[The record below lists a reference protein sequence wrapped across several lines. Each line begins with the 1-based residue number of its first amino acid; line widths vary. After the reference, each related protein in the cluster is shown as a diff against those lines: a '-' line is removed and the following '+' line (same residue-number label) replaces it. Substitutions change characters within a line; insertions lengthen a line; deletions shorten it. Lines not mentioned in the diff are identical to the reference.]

1 MDLIKI
7 KLFIIIIYLN
17 FNGIYLASYKL
28 LYFEESGKI
37 FSICDKNIFVYKSKT
52 LEPCNSYY
60 LIDDQ
65 IINSSDE
72 AKFISSDSFF
82 NEDFGSIFIII
93 KDYLYI
99 YSSDKFVDNFKI
111 NEITN
116 KQSSIISYECE
127 YEDSVSICYF
137 FIAILDDN
145 KNLKVFKYRYNLTKK
160 ELSQIKNNILELKDS
175 SGNNSKSNCDNV
187 SCQIMSYSN
196 KNVLTCFYEN
206 ENTELGVINI
216 NMETLEQNTSKKLKL
231 TKNSGATFI
240 KSILYSNNQKAFIC
254 YINYKNN
261 LACIIYEIN
270 GNQWLLEYKY
280 IEECSDN
287 IHLFNLDYYSDKSQY
302 ILSCFNTDSNMEYAI
317 LNYQL
322 DISDNSRGSYCLTT
336 KDFEY
341 CSGTSSSAVIY
352 EDNAYLIERACS
364 FGDGENVSKY
374 DFSES
379 CNKDYTKERIIID
392 ENDDEVPKSELET
405 DDKKDHPNRSDN
417 TSFDSDKDDLKDDPP
432 PGMDL
437 KKREIINMITN
448 KTLDEVTKN
457 LNKIIQEINLDNV
470 YIMKNNDY
478 IIKINPI
485 NYKDLFNNSTS
496 IDFLECERKLRRIN
510 NISPSS
516 ELYLVTLE
524 IYKKNK
530 KSLTNQVEY
539 EIYDENK
546 NKLDLS
552 VCDNEEIEIHYRI
565 SNSSL
570 IDKEKI
576 NYFSELGIDILNSED
591 VFFNDICFPYS
602 EKSTD
607 VILNDRIEYIYQ
619 NYSMC
624 DENCNYNKIDLK
636 TMTITCKCGAKTS
649 VNAELEKLTFDHIL
663 LDIVS
668 NSSIGVVRC
677 YNLVFNFKTKL
688 ENLGF
693 WIFAIIFL
701 INASLIIHYFI
712 YGIIPIKKYIV
723 SEMIKY
729 NYLES
734 FQNPNKK
741 AKGERVNIFNIKDT
755 THMSMKLKKSKFF
768 TINNEGEFNSNT
780 KKKGSN
786 INIYR
791 KKLNDSNNSKEKM
804 SLNSLNRLT
813 NSTKY
818 LRFRLSKKDKK
829 DKMNQNNT
837 KIENQYFMIQ
847 INANNSKNNKPPE
860 SKFYLTNYDF
870 EEALQYDKRT
880 FWGIYYI
887 CLLAKENI
895 LNLLYI
901 KSPLELKSLR
911 LCVFVFMYSCDLTFN
926 TLFYFNSNI
935 SDRYHYEG
943 KSLFW
948 FSLLNNIAITI
959 ISSILSFF
967 LSITLNFLTNSKED
981 IEEIFRKEEKKMRK
995 DNKYTVSKITK
1006 REIMLQI
1013 YDIIKNLKLKI
1024 LLFIIVECT
1033 LLLFFF
1039 YFVTAFCE
1047 VYQKTQVSWLCDSFT
1062 SFILS
1067 FPIEF
1072 LLAFV
1077 NALFYKI
1084 SLAKKSSLLYKIVIV
1099 FYNLS

>member
-1 MDLIKI
+1 MDLIKLN
-7 KLFIIIIYLN
+7 LFIIIIYLN
-17 FNGIYLASYKL
+17 FNGVYLASYKL
-28 LYFEESGKI
+28 IYFENSGKI
-37 FSICDKNIFVYKSKT
+37 FSIRDKSIYVYKAKT
-52 LEPCNSYY
+52 FESCGSYY
-60 LIDDQ
+60 LTNDQ

-72 AKFISSDSFF
+72 SKFISSSSFF
-82 NEDFGSIFIII
+82 NEDFKPIFVVI
-93 KDYLYI
+93 KDYLYVYEGDYF
-99 YSSDKFVDNFKI
+99 YSNHKI
-111 NEITN
+111 NDITN
-116 KQSSIISYECE
+116 KQASIITYECK
-127 YEDSVSICYF
+127 YENSEPFCYF

-145 KNLKVFKYRYNLTKK
+145 KNLKVFKYKYKLTKG
-160 ELSQIKNNILELKDS
+160 ELTMIRNNIIELKDS
-175 SGNNSKSNCDNV
+175 LGHNSKSSCDNV
-187 SCQIMSYSN
+187 SCQIMAYSN

-206 ENTELGVINI
+206 ENTELGVLNI
-216 NMETLEQNTSKKLKL
+216 NLETLEQNTSKKIKL
-231 TKNSGATFI
+231 TKNSGATII
-240 KSILYSNNQKAFIC
+240 KSALYSDNQKALVC

-280 IEECSDN
+280 IEECSSN
-287 IHLFNLDYYSDKSQY
+287 IHLFNLDFYSDKSQY
-302 ILSCFNTDSNMEYAI
+302 ILSCFTNNYNMEYAI
-317 LNYQL
+317 LNNQL

-336 KDFEY
+336 KDFDY
-341 CSGTSSSAVIY
+341 CSGTSTYAVIY
-352 EDNAYLIERACS
+352 ETYTYFIERACS
-364 FGDGENVSKY
+364 FGEGETLSKY

-379 CNKDYTKERIIID
+379 CNKNYIKERIILD
-392 ENDDEVPKSELET
+392 EDDNKESTPETDEKDDDQKIADILTFAPEESEL
-405 DDKKDHPNRSDN
+405 DDVPS
-417 TSFDSDKDDLKDDPP
+417 
-432 PGMDL
+432 PG
-437 KKREIINMITN
+437 EVINMVTN
-448 KTLDEVTKN
+448 KTLDEVTN
-457 LNKIIQEINLDNV
+457 NFTRIVQEIKLNNV

-496 IDFLECERKLRRIN
+496 IDFLECEKTLRSIN

-516 ELYLVTLE
+516 QLYLVTLE
-524 IYKKNK
+524 IYKSNK

-552 VCDNEEIEIHYRI
+552 VCDNEEIEIHYSI

-570 IDKEKI
+570 LDKAKI
-576 NYFSELGIDILNSED
+576 NYFSELGIDILNSKD

-624 DENCNYNKIDLK
+624 DENCNYEKIDLK
-636 TMTITCKCGAKTS
+636 TMTITCKCGAKKK
-649 VNAELEKLTFDHIL
+649 VNTELEKLTFDHIL

-668 NSSIGVVRC
+668 NSSIGVVKC

-701 INASLIIHYFI
+701 VNASFIIHYFI

-729 NYLES
+729 NYLER
-734 FQNPNKK
+734 FQNPNKRT
-741 AKGERVNIFNIKDT
+741 KGEKVNIFNYEPT
-755 THMSMKLKKSKFF
+755 AHLSMKLKKSKFYIMNNEKE
-768 TINNEGEFNSNT
+768 INNG
-780 KKKGSN
+780 KKQGLN

-791 KKLNDSNNSKEKM
+791 KKLNESNNSKEKL
-804 SLNSLNRLT
+804 SLNSFNRLT
-813 NSTKY
+813 NSSKY
-818 LRFRLSKKDKK
+818 FKFRLSKKDKNDNK
-829 DKMNQNNT
+829 DKTNI

-847 INANNSKNNKPPE
+847 ISANNSKNNKPPK

-895 LNLLYI
+895 LNMIYI

-911 LCVFVFMYSCDLTFN
+911 LCIFVFMYSCDLAFN

-948 FSLLNNIAITI
+948 FSLLNNLMITI
-959 ISSILSFF
+959 ISSILSFL

-995 DNKYTVSKITK
+995 DSKYIVSKITK
-1006 REIMLQI
+1006 REILLQI
-1013 YDIIKNLKLKI
+1013 YEIIKKLKI
-1024 LLFIIVECT
+1024 KILFFIILECT

-1062 SFILS
+1062 SFIFS

-1084 SLAKKSSLLYKIVIV
+1084 SLSKKSSLLYKIVIV

>member
-1 MDLIKI
+1 MDLIRI
-7 KLFIIIIYLN
+7 NLFIIIIYLN

-28 LYFEESGKI
+28 IYFEDSGKI
-37 FSICDKNIFVYKSKT
+37 FSICDKIIYVYKTKN
-52 LEPCNSYY
+52 LEPKGSYY
-60 LIDDQ
+60 LTNDQ

-72 AKFISSDSFF
+72 SKLISSSSFF
-82 NEDFGSIFIII
+82 SEDFESVFIII
-93 KDYLYI
+93 KDYLYVYVTDQFI
-99 YSSDKFVDNFKI
+99 GNYKI
-111 NEITN
+111 NDITN
-116 KQSSIISYECE
+116 KQSNIITYECK
-127 YEDSVSICYF
+127 YENSEPFCYF
-137 FIAILDDN
+137 FISILDDN
-145 KNLKVFKYRYNLTKK
+145 KNLKVFKYKYELTKK
-160 ELSQIKNNILELKDS
+160 ELTLIRNNILELKDS
-175 SGNNSKSNCDNV
+175 LGNNSKSKCDNV

-206 ENTELGVINI
+206 ENTELGAINI
-216 NMETLEQNTSKKLKL
+216 NIETLEQNTSKKLKL
-231 TKNSGATFI
+231 TKNSGATII
-240 KSILYSNNQKAFIC
+240 KSALYSNNQKALVC
-254 YINYKNN
+254 YINSKNN

-280 IEECSDN
+280 IEECSSN
-287 IHLFNLDYYSDKSQY
+287 IHLFNLDYYSNKSQY
-302 ILSCFNTDSNMEYAI
+302 ILSCFTSDSNMEYAI

-336 KDFEY
+336 KDFEF
-341 CSGTSSSAVIY
+341 CSGTSTFAVIY
-352 EDNAYLIERACS
+352 ETNTYFIERACS
-364 FGDGENVSKY
+364 FGERENVSKY

-379 CNKDYTKERIIID
+379 CNKNYTKERIIID
-392 ENDDEVPKSELET
+392 GDDNKDSESAKET
-405 DDKKDHPNRSDN
+405 EEKKDLQKI
-417 TSFDSDKDDLKDDPP
+417 TDSLTLAPEESEEGDDPISGIIP
-432 PGMDL
+432 N
-437 KKREIINMITN
+437 KREVIDMVTN
-448 KTLDEVTKN
+448 KTLDEVTN
-457 LNKIIQEINLDNV
+457 NFNKIIQEIKLDNV

-478 IIKINPI
+478 IVKINPI
-485 NYKDLFNNSTS
+485 NYNDLFKNSTR
-496 IDFLECERKLRRIN
+496 IDFLQCEQTLRRIN

-524 IYKKNK
+524 IYKRNQ

-539 EIYDENK
+539 EIYDEKK

-552 VCDNEEIEIHYRI
+552 VCDNEEIEIHYSI

-570 IDKEKI
+570 LDKEKI
-576 NYFSELGIDILNSED
+576 NYFSELGIDILNSKD

-602 EKSTD
+602 EKSAD

-619 NYSMC
+619 NFSMC
-624 DENCNYNKIDLK
+624 DENCNYDKIDLK
-636 TMTITCKCGAKTS
+636 TMTITCKCGAKKK
-649 VNAELEKLTFDHIL
+649 VNTELEKLTFDHIL

-701 INASLIIHYFI
+701 INTSFIIHYFI

-723 SEMIKY
+723 SEMVKY
-729 NYLES
+729 NYLER

-741 AKGERVNIFNIKDT
+741 TKGERVNIFNFEPT
-755 THMSMKLKKSKFF
+755 AHMSMKLKKSKFF
-768 TINNEGEFNSNT
+768 TISNEKEFTSS
-780 KKKGSN
+780 KKQGTN
-786 INIYR
+786 INVYR
-791 KKLNDSNNSKEKM
+791 KKLNDSNNSKEKL
-804 SLNSLNRLT
+804 SLNSFNRLT

-818 LRFRLSKKDKK
+818 LKFRLSKKDKK
-829 DKMNQNNT
+829 DKIDNNNI
-837 KIENQYFMIQ
+837 KVENQYFMIQ

-860 SKFYLTNYDF
+860 SRLYLTNYDF

-895 LNLLYI
+895 LNMIYI
-901 KSPLELKSLR
+901 KSPLELNSLR
-911 LCVFVFMYSCDLTFN
+911 LCVLVFMYSCDLTFN

-959 ISSILSFF
+959 ISSILSFL
-967 LSITLNFLTNSKED
+967 LSITLNSLTNSKED

-995 DNKYTVSKITK
+995 DSKYIVSKITK

-1013 YDIIKNLKLKI
+1013 YDIIKNLRIKI
-1024 LLFIIVECT
+1024 LFFIILEYT

-1077 NALFYKI
+1077 ITLFYKL